1 MLRAGRGLLPR
12 AHGGQ
17 GRGRQSEVQVGG
29 SSGGSLSP
37 AVGSWS
43 PADPGELGV
52 LCRQPWVGA
61 VLAGSWRRC
70 LQALP
75 ACSCRSLA
83 AQEGQVLLGFQSRG
97 TKQPPGWWQGSP
109 GGSLAAHSHFASALQ
124 DLGAAPAGARASSKL
139 CRGWRLSGA
148 APEAGGELLCTASLG
163 ISRVS
168 STLFIMGFVCSS
180 RRCSD
185 SLPQRFQ
192 SVSARLRLPSSC
204 LLGQLCAPRP
214 LPVHWA

>member
-17 GRGRQSEVQVGG
+17 GRGQQSEVQVGG

-97 TKQPPGWWQGSP
+97 HEAASWLVAGLAGRLPGCTQPLCIGPAGP
-109 GGSLAAHSHFASALQ
+109 GGCSRGRSGQLRAVPGLAPLRC
-124 DLGAAPAGARASSKL
+124 GP
-139 CRGWRLSGA
+139 RGWG
-148 APEAGGELLCTASLG
+148 
-163 ISRVS
+163 
-168 STLFIMGFVCSS
+168 
-180 RRCSD
+180 
-185 SLPQRFQ
+185 
-192 SVSARLRLPSSC
+192 
-204 LLGQLCAPRP
+204 
-214 LPVHWA
+214 